1 MLYLLCFLLFFCW
14 YLLGCIIMLFV
25 SAWFVK
31 DKFENYL
38 DNFENRI
45 DYSFERY
52 FKFPLFDKKD

>member
-1 MLYLLCFLLFFCW
+1 
-14 YLLGCIIMLFV
+14 MLFV